1 MISDSLAVL
10 IATRN
15 RPQNLLKAMKSIAES
30 EAQPAVVIIV
40 SSGDNVSE
48 FINCMHWPF
57 ILVHEHIKGYG
68 QIRQKQRGIELVPEH
83 IEWLLFMDDDIQL
96 DSKAI
101 FNALALKENFPEP
114 VLGIGFGAVSTKKQS
129 VLKSFTSRKNLGKV
143 TSDGRN
149 LDYSTS
155 KQVIPTEWLN
165 GISMWNRSIL
175 DRYNFPYLDSKYSIC
190 EDLIFSYSV
199 SRLGRIVFEPSC
211 KYSFQ
216 FDEPKLV
223 NSFEAFRAN
232 SYWRTFFVLSNS
244 NLSRFRFLAVQL
256 YRTLKFLL
264 FPHGDVRKRKE
275 VCLIYFDI
283 LVITLRNSDPISMLK
298 TRHV

>member
-1 MISDSLAVL
+1 MSSASLAVL

-15 RPQNLLKAMKSIAES
+15 RPQNLLRAMKSIAAS
-30 EAQPAVVIIV
+30 EPQPAVVIVV

-48 FINCMHWPF
+48 FINSMQWPF
-57 ILVHEHIKGYG
+57 ILVHEHVQGYG
-68 QIRQKQRGIELVPEH
+68 QIRQKQKGIDLLPEY
-83 IEWLLFMDDDIQL
+83 IEWVLFMDDDIQL

-101 FNALALKENFPEP
+101 FNALALKQNFPEP
-114 VLGIGFGAVSTKKQS
+114 ILGIGFGAVSVKKQS

-149 LDYSTS
+149 LDYASS
-155 KQVIPTEWLN
+155 RRVIPTDWLN

-175 DRYNFPYLDSKYSIC
+175 HKYDFPYLDSKYSIC

-199 SRLGRIVFEPSC
+199 SRLGRIVFEPLC
-211 KYSFQ
+211 QFSFQ

-223 NSFEAFRAN
+223 NSFDAFRAN
-232 SYWRTFFVLSNS
+232 AYWRTFFVLSNS

-264 FPHGDVRKRKE
+264 LPYGGLGMRKD

-283 LVITLRNSDPISMLK
+283 LGITLKNSDPISMLI
-298 TRHV
+298 TRQV

>member
-15 RPQNLLKAMKSIAES
+15 RPQNLLKALKSIAES
-30 EAQPAVVIIV
+30 EPQPALVIVV
-40 SSGDNVSE
+40 SSGENVSE
-48 FINCMHWPF
+48 FINSIQWPF
-57 ILVHEHIKGYG
+57 ILLHEHIQGYG
-68 QIRQKQRGIELVPEH
+68 QIRQKLRGIEMLPEH
-83 IEWLLFMDDDIQL
+83 FEWLLFMDDDIQL

-114 VLGIGFGAVSTKKQS
+114 VLGIGFCAVSAKKAS
-129 VLKSFTSRKNLGKV
+129 VFKSITRKKNLGKV

-155 KQVIPTEWLN
+155 RRAIPTEWLN

-175 DRYNFPYLDSKYSIC
+175 DKYNFPYLDSKYSIC

-211 KYSFQ
+211 QFSFQ
-216 FDEPKLV
+216 LDEPKLV
-223 NSFEAFRAN
+223 NSFDAFRAN

-244 NLSRFRFLAVQL
+244 NLSRYRFLAVQL

-264 FPHGDVRKRKE
+264 LPYGDVGKRKD

-283 LVITLRNSDPISMLK
+283 LGIILRNSDPISMLK

>member
-1 MISDSLAVL
+1 MSSASLAVL

-15 RPQNLLKAMKSIAES
+15 RPQNLLRAMKSIAAS
-30 EAQPAVVIIV
+30 EPQPAVVIVV

-48 FINCMHWPF
+48 FINSIQWPF
-57 ILVHEHIKGYG
+57 ILVHEHILGYG
-68 QIRQKQRGIELVPEH
+68 QIRQKQKGIDLLPEY
-83 IEWLLFMDDDIQL
+83 IEWVLFMDDDIQL

-101 FNALALKENFPEP
+101 FNALTLKQYFPEP
-114 VLGIGFGAVSTKKQS
+114 ILGIGFGAVSVKKQS

-149 LDYSTS
+149 LDYASS
-155 KQVIPTEWLN
+155 RRVIPTDWLN
-165 GISMWNRSIL
+165 GISMWNKSIL
-175 DRYNFPYLDSKYSIC
+175 HKYDFPYLDSKYSIC

-199 SRLGRIVFEPSC
+199 SRLGIIVFEPLC
-211 KYSFQ
+211 QFSFQ

-223 NSFEAFRAN
+223 NSFDAFRAN
-232 SYWRTFFVLSNS
+232 AYWRTFFVLSNS

-264 FPHGDVRKRKE
+264 LPYGGLGMRKD
-275 VCLIYFDI
+275 VCLIYLDI
-283 LVITLRNSDPISMLK
+283 LGITLKNSDPISMLK
-298 TRHV
+298 TRQV

>member
-1 MISDSLAVL
+1 MSSDSLAVL

-15 RPQNLLKAMKSIAES
+15 RPQNLLKAMKSIAASES
-30 EAQPAVVIIV
+30 QPAVVIVV

-48 FINCMHWPF
+48 FINSVQWPF
-57 ILVHEHIKGYG
+57 VLVHEHIQGYG
-68 QIRQKQRGIELVPEH
+68 QIRQKQKGIELLPEY

-101 FNALALKENFPEP
+101 FNALALKQNFPEP
-114 VLGIGFGAVSTKKQS
+114 ILGIGFGALSARKPS
-129 VLKSFTSRKNLGKV
+129 ILESFTTGKKLGKV

-149 LDYSTS
+149 LDYTTS
-155 KQVIPTEWLN
+155 RLAITTEWLN

-175 DRYNFPYLDSKYSIC
+175 YRYDFPYLDSKYSIC

-199 SRLGRIVFEPSC
+199 SRLGKIVFEPLC
-211 KYSFQ
+211 QFSFQ
-216 FDEPKLV
+216 LDAPKLV
-223 NSFEAFRAN
+223 NSFDEFRAN
-232 SYWRTFFVLSNS
+232 AYWRTFFVLSNS

-264 FPHGDVRKRKE
+264 LPHSGVGKRKD

-283 LVITLRNSDPISMLK
+283 LGITLRNSDPISMLK